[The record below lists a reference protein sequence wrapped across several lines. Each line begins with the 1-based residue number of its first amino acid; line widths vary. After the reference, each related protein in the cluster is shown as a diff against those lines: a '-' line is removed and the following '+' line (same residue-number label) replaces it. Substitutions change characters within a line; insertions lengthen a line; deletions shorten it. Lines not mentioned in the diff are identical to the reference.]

1 VGNSCFQVIS
11 PEYGLIE
18 LELSFPTPNV
28 SASICLLSKLEIQA
42 RENLERWQASSIVI
56 DSEITSRCWPLGKLS
71 FAGTWINSRLF
82 FEVLFQPTKR
92 TESPLTACFTGLAK
106 SLILRSSLRHSAKTL
121 ENRNAFARAAHIYI
135 KDGRK
140 VDPN

>member
-56 DSEITSRCWPLGKLS
+56 DSKLWLDKNIHNGIAS
-71 FAGTWINSRLF
+71 FEHVPKTDTQRYQSAAGRPGQARPGWRSGATLD
-82 FEVLFQPTKR
+82 
-92 TESPLTACFTGLAK
+92 
-106 SLILRSSLRHSAKTL
+106 LR
-121 ENRNAFARAAHIYI
+121 
-135 KDGRK
+135 
-140 VDPN
+140 